1 MTLRRLTA
9 PARVLIVAVLTA
21 AALGGGWMWL
31 RDSSLVR
38 VERVHILGLS
48 SVEETAI
55 RNAIRSAA
63 LDMTTL
69 HMRTDQLRT
78 AVSPFPSVADLRVRT
93 DFPHEVTIE
102 VIERRPVAA
111 VDLRGTRIPV
121 GAGGLVMRGMK
132 AERNLPTLKASTLG
146 AGSRITD
153 RRALAAVAVLAAAPD
168 RLRGR
173 VDRAWFGP
181 RGLVL
186 DLRQGPDLV
195 FGDRTS
201 PRAKWAA
208 AARVLAEPSAAGA
221 VYLDVRVPER
231 VAAGGLGPVRDPAP
245 DPNPQPQLENSP
257 TLNP

>member
-1 MTLRRLTA
+1 MLRRLTL
-9 PARVLIVAVLTA
+9 PARVVLVAVAVA
-21 AALGGGWMWL
+21 ATLGGGWMWL

-38 VERVHILGLS
+38 VEEVRILGLS
-48 SVEETAI
+48 SSEEKAI
-55 RNAIRSAA
+55 RNALRTAA

-69 HMRTDQLRT
+69 HLRTDQLRT
-78 AVSPFPSVADLRVRT
+78 AVSPFPSVADLRVQT
-93 DFPHEVTIE
+93 DFPHTLTIE

-111 VDLRGTRIPV
+111 VDIRGTRIPV
-121 GAGGLVMRGMK
+121 GAGGLVMRGMR
-132 AERNLPTLKASTLG
+132 AERSLPTLRASTLG

-153 RRALAAVAVLAAAPD
+153 RRALAAVAVLAAAPE
-168 RLRGR
+168 RLRTR

-186 DLRQGPDLV
+186 DLRAGPDLV
-195 FGDRTS
+195 FGDRTT

-245 DPNPQPQLENSP
+245 EADPQPQLENSP